1 MAAIRTTATSHGAMF
16 PAAAGVAESGRLDSL
31 IALERIGTRHSFR
44 RDEELYADGDP
55 ADCWFKVVS
64 GVVRLCKFLAD
75 GRRHIA
81 AFYFAGDCF
90 GFETAAERCFRPRQS
105 GMPS

>member
-1 MAAIRTTATSHGAMF
+1 MAAILTTATSYGAMF
-16 PAAAGVAESGRLDSL
+16 PAVADIAQSGRLDSL

-44 RDEELYADGDP
+44 RDQEVYADGDT

-75 GRRHIA
+75 GRRQSLRSISRA
-81 AFYFAGDCF
+81 IVLVSKPRLSGY
-90 GFETAAERCFRPRQS
+90 FRPRQS